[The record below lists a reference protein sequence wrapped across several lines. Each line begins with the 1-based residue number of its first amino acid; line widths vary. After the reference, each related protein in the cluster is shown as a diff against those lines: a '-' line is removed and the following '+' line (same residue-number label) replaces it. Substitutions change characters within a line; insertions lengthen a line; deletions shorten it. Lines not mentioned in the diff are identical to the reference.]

1 MSREFY
7 MGDSFNR
14 GYNEMEDADSWSP
27 MCFLNSSA
35 TSKSVAANN
44 SRTVGISNRLDK
56 IESSFD
62 KICGSCVN
70 FAANVD
76 EAREAFKKMA
86 ESLNKMGVGLRLCR
100 TDLKTLGG
108 NGRYV

>member
-1 MSREFY
+1 MSKEFY

-35 TSKSVAANN
+35 TSKSAAAND
-44 SRTVGISNRLDK
+44 SGTSVISNRLDK

-70 FAANVD
+70 FAVNVD

-86 ESLNKMGVGLRLCR
+86 ESLNKLGVGVRLRR
-100 TDLKTLGG
+100 IDLKTLGG
-108 NGRYV
+108 Q